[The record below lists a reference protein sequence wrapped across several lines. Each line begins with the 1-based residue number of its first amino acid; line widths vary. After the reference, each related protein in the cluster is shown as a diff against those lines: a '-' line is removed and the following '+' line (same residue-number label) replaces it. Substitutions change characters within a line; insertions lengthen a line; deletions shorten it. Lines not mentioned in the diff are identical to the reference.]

1 MAKRARIFNNGTW
14 LGEVMEL
21 KTLEDFL
28 AIERKGVYINS
39 NLLEDICNRIIAL
52 EKLVHSLGE

>member
-1 MAKRARIFNNGTW
+1 MTRTQSIER
-14 LGEVMEL
+14 EVMKLE
-21 KTLEDFL
+21 TLEDFL

-52 EKLVHSLGE
+52 EKLVYSLREEK